1 MLTTDICSQDALR
14 APPMELAVAFV
25 PSELEQHS
33 EVDGS
38 QCLPDES
45 SRQQDDFLNYPVTML
60 PR

>member
-1 MLTTDICSQDALR
+1 
-14 APPMELAVAFV
+14 MELAVAFV